1 MNLIRLSV
9 KGISY
14 SQTGQGAYAL
24 ILAEEEG
31 NRKLPIV
38 IGAAEA
44 QSIAIAIEED
54 LKPPRPL
61 THDLLKTCFDRFHIQ
76 IKEVIIHKLQDGIF
90 YSSLVCTR
98 SDHEEIIDARTSDAV
113 ALAVRTKAPI
123 YTYSH
128 LLDSA
133 GIELQDSTEI
143 TSASSKKTSSKT
155 EEPTSKE
162 VRATKQAA
170 TSHYPQFK
178 GYSEKQLQAALK
190 KAVEDED
197 YEKAAA
203 IRDELEKRNL

>member
-24 ILAEEEG
+24 ILAEETG

-38 IGAAEA
+38 IGASEA

-61 THDLLKTCFDRFHIQ
+61 THDLLKTCFDRFDIQ

-90 YSSLVCTR
+90 YSSLVCK
-98 SDHEEIIDARTSDAV
+98 HIHNEEIIDARTSDAV
-113 ALAVRTKAPI
+113 ALAVRTGAPI

-128 LLDSA
+128 LLESA
-133 GIELQDSTEI
+133 GIELPDTNQT
-143 TSASSKKTSSKT
+143 TTAPSKKISSTTEKTSTINQPTSSN
-155 EEPTSKE
+155 
-162 VRATKQAA
+162 
-170 TSHYPQFK
+170 YPQFK